1 MIWTKRPSSQFS
13 SDSFRSDNLVGFG
26 LGATG
31 SGIGR
36 LGLKRELLACDDS
49 LEKKPHGG
57 RKRTSPY
64 LWVDEWLLSIFFR

>member
-1 MIWTKRPSSQFS
+1 M
-13 SDSFRSDNLVGFG
+13 
-26 LGATG
+26 GAAG

-49 LEKKPHGG
+49 LEKNPHGG

-64 LWVDEWLLSIFFR
+64 LRVVGGFFLYFFVNVDVDHWGCSTLTPL